1 MGKQQIISGLT
12 GETTPPEYR
21 GGIEESGIESLQRFI
36 TGGGTVITIGR
47 SASLLM
53 DEFAVPFRDGLQG
66 VSREEFLCPGS
77 IIRVLVD
84 NTHPIAYGM
93 PNQANAAFSNSLV
106 LEPVPSFST
115 MESSIVVRY
124 PTENILQSGWLHGES
139 YLHNKV
145 GLAEVSL
152 GKGRMVLIPIKVQHR
167 AQPYGTFKLLFN
179 AILTSATE

>member
-1 MGKQQIISGLT
+1 
-12 GETTPPEYR
+12 
-21 GGIEESGIESLQRFI
+21 
-36 TGGGTVITIGR
+36 
-47 SASLLM
+47 M
-53 DEFAVPFRDGLQG
+53 DEFAAPFRDGLQG
-66 VSREEFLCPGS
+66 VSREDFLCPGS
-77 IIRVLVD
+77 IVRVFVD

-93 PNQANAAFSNSLV
+93 PRQANAAFSNSLV

-115 MESSIVVRY
+115 MDSSIVVRY

-145 GLAEVSL
+145 GLAEVKM

-179 AILTSATE
+179 AILTSAVE